1 LLQLLY
7 FPSGETVLVR
17 TRPFHPVFDQP
28 VDRVFDQL
36 SRSVFT
42 PSSRTPT
49 IDASWTDGSLV
60 LTADLPGTP
69 ADAVDVAV
77 AGRTLT
83 IAVRTEQTVWER
95 SLRLG
100 AALDPEQV
108 SARYL
113 DGRLTVTIAPVA
125 AAEPRR
131 IEVSTEAPAIE
142 STTAEDQAETP
153 TSENA

>member
-1 LLQLLY
+1 M
-7 FPSGETVLVR
+7 LVR

-36 SRSVFT
+36 SRSFLT
-42 PSSRTPT
+42 TSRRTPT

-60 LTADLPGTP
+60 LTTDLPGTP
-69 ADAVDVAV
+69 ADAVDVSV

-83 IAVRTEQTVWER
+83 IAVKTEQTAWER
-95 SLRLG
+95 NLRLG

-108 SARYL
+108 SARYV
-113 DGRLTVTIAPVA
+113 DGRLTVTIPPVP
-125 AAEPRR
+125 AAEPRH

-142 STTAEDQAETP
+142 STTADDQAETP

>member
-1 LLQLLY
+1 M
-7 FPSGETVLVR
+7 LVR
-17 TRPFHPVFDQP
+17 TRPFHPVFDEP

-36 SRSVFT
+36 PRSFFTTWRRT
-42 PSSRTPT
+42 PS

-60 LTADLPGTP
+60 LTTDLPGTP

-83 IAVRTEQTVWER
+83 IAVKTEQTVWER

-108 SARYL
+108 SARYV
-113 DGRLTVTIAPVA
+113 DGRLTVTIAPVP

-142 STTAEDQAETP
+142 STTAEDQTEAV
-153 TSENA
+153 TSDNV

>member
-1 LLQLLY
+1 M
-7 FPSGETVLVR
+7 LVR

-36 SRSVFT
+36 SRSFFT
-42 PSSRTPT
+42 TSRRTPT

-60 LTADLPGTP
+60 LTTDLPGTP

-83 IAVRTEQTVWER
+83 IAVQTEQTVWER

-108 SARYL
+108 SARYV
-113 DGRLTVTIAPVA
+113 DGRLTVTIAPVP

-142 STTAEDQAETP
+142 STTAEDQTETL
-153 TSENA
+153 TSDNV

>member
-1 LLQLLY
+1 M
-7 FPSGETVLVR
+7 LVR

-36 SRSVFT
+36 SRSFLT
-42 PSSRTPT
+42 TSRRTPT

-60 LTADLPGTP
+60 LTTDLPGTP
-69 ADAVDVAV
+69 AEAVDISV

-83 IAVRTEQTVWER
+83 IAVNSEQVTWER

-100 AALDPEQV
+100 AALDAEQV
-108 SARYL
+108 SARYV
-113 DGRLTVTIAPVA
+113 DGRLTVTIAPVPT
-125 AAEPRR
+125 AEPRR

-142 STTAEDQAETP
+142 STTVDAQAETP
-153 TSENA
+153 TSDKA

>member
-1 LLQLLY
+1 M
-7 FPSGETVLVR
+7 LVR

-36 SRSVFT
+36 SRSFLT
-42 PSSRTPT
+42 TSRRTPT

-60 LTADLPGTP
+60 LTTDLPGTP
-69 ADAVDVAV
+69 AEAVDISV

-83 IAVRTEQTVWER
+83 IAVNSEQMTWER

-100 AALDPEQV
+100 AALDAEQV

-113 DGRLTVTIAPVA
+113 DGRLTVTIAPGADRRA
-125 AAEPRR
+125 AAHRGLGRGARPLSRTTESDAQAGERR
-131 IEVSTEAPAIE
+131 PA
-142 STTAEDQAETP
+142 TKA
-153 TSENA
+153 